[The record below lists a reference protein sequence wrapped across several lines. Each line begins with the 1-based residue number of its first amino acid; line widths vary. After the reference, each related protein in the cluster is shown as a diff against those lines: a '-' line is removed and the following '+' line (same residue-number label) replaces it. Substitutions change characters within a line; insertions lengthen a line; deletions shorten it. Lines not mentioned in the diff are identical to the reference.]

1 MRLLLLC
8 EIKYNLC
15 QLNMKTSLTELITQI
30 HDINHG
36 WKLAIEMEDNSHF
49 LAIRL
54 RELKSRLQIKL
65 LRKYA
70 PNYVYLKEDKNRES
84 EESVYGLI
92 LVSPI
97 NNYSDVAHLP
107 IRVAKKMLSEEEI
120 ATFSKP

>member
-1 MRLLLLC
+1 
-8 EIKYNLC
+8 
-15 QLNMKTSLTELITQI
+15 MKTSLTELITQI